1 MKEPILNRRD
11 LNRLALAALGGLV
24 SGALIGCGPPP
35 RRHAAAAG
43 DKPGPATSQGRRA
56 TPGKSAPADTPL
68 LLQDPHVCRGINT
81 CKNKGKNGT
90 MNECAGQGHCATVK
104 AHSCQGMNDCKGQG
118 GCGENPGENEC
129 KGKGGCAV
137 PLDAGKKMTWQK
149 ARKRF
154 EELMKKASGKKFG
167 DAPAA
172 LDPASAIRNPGG
184 GSRPPRSSDLS

>member
-1 MKEPILNRRD
+1 MKEPMLNRRD
-11 LNRLALAALGGLV
+11 LNRLALAALGGLA
-24 SGALIGCGPPP
+24 SGALIGCGPAASTPP
-35 RRHAAAAG
+35 PDS
-43 DKPGPATSQGRRA
+43 DKPAPDKNTPKDQPAA
-56 TPGKSAPADTPL
+56 ADTPR

-81 CKNKGKNGT
+81 CKNKGKKET

-104 AHSCQGMNDCKGQG
+104 SHSCQGMNDCKGQG
-118 GCGENPGENEC
+118 GCGDNPGENEC

-154 EELMKKASGKKFG
+154 EELMKKANKTFG

-172 LDPASAIRNPGG
+172 
-184 GSRPPRSSDLS
+184 